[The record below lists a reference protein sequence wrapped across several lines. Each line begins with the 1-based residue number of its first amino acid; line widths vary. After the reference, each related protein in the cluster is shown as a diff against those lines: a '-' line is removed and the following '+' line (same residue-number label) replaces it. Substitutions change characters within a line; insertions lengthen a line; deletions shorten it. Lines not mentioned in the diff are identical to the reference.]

1 MFYRVRAALSPRW
14 RGARKPEGRTGA
26 GQLMGSRAGRRSHGS
41 ASGRSDLEIEKPAGE
56 GRIGRGHAKLSSE
69 DTDMAGSEWFSI
81 EIASQP
87 ANVLSALL
95 DEFARAWAAIGAPKG
110 VAMFLAGKPGRD

>member
-1 MFYRVRAALSPRW
+1 
-14 RGARKPEGRTGA
+14 
-26 GQLMGSRAGRRSHGS
+26 
-41 ASGRSDLEIEKPAGE
+41 
-56 GRIGRGHAKLSSE
+56 
-69 DTDMAGSEWFSI
+69 MAGSEWFSI

-110 VAMFLAGKPGRD
+110 VAMFLAGKPGRDQVAWFTPETAQYLASFLGRHHAVASAAPDRCNSFLVGHDDDRQRVNSRGAFLLRPA